1 MGKKTSVN
9 EGGAQ
14 LNASVGPAGE
24 CILALSGRLDA
35 YTVGG
40 FWSRARRLLDDH
52 PATPVRV
59 DLTAVEYCDGAGV
72 ALLLDLLRQPRA
84 TAAEVALVNVPA
96 KVSQLLEPFDAK
108 ALVEIPGSRRPP
120 GLRQRLADSL
130 HDLGRDLYLHMV
142 FIGEAAAALA
152 HGLTHPA
159 RVRWKDALRIAQEAG
174 VNALPIVA
182 LIAFLMGVI
191 LAFQSAVAMKQF
203 GAEIFVANL
212 VALSLFRELG
222 PLMTAILLAGRSAS
236 AFAAEIG
243 TMKVN
248 EELNALTTMGVDPV
262 RFLVVTRVLAAVI
275 IAPLLT
281 IFADLVGLMGGAMVM
296 MTFDVPFVA
305 FMNQVS
311 QAVSPGDFLGG
322 LFKAAVFGLVIAGV
336 GCLRGLETRAGASAV
351 GISTTR
357 AVVSAI
363 ILIVVLDGLFAV
375 VFFHL
380 GI

>member
-1 MGKKTSVN
+1 MDKKTSVN
-9 EGGAQ
+9 QDSAQ
-14 LNASVGPAGE
+14 LDVASGPNGE
-24 CILALSGRLDA
+24 CMLVLSGRLDA
-35 YTVGG
+35 YTVGPL
-40 FWSRARRLLDDH
+40 WSHARDLLIRYSGQ
-52 PATPVRV
+52 PVQV
-59 DLTAVEYCDGAGV
+59 DLAAVAYCDGAGV
-72 ALLLDLLRQPRA
+72 ALLLDLLRQPRDP
-84 TAAEVALVNVPA
+84 AAPVALANVPP
-96 KVSQLLEPFDAK
+96 KVAQLLEPFDAQ
-108 ALVEIPGSRRPP
+108 ALAAPPPDRSPP
-120 GLRQRLADSL
+120 GLRQRLGEGV
-130 HDLGRDLYLHMV
+130 HDLGRDLYNHVV
-142 FIGEAAAALA
+142 FVGEATAALF
-152 HGLTHPA
+152 HGLIHPS

-248 EELNALTTMGVDPV
+248 EELNALTTMGLDPV
-262 RFLVVTRVLAAVI
+262 RFLVVTRVMAAVI
-275 IAPLLT
+275 VAPLLT
-281 IFADLVGLMGGAMVM
+281 IFADLVGLMGGALVM
-296 MTFDVPFVA
+296 MTFDVPLVA

-311 QAVSPGDFLGG
+311 QAVSPSDFLGG

-336 GCLRGLETRAGASAV
+336 GCLRGLETRTGASAV
-351 GISTTR
+351 GVSTTR

-375 VFFHL
+375 IFFHL